1 MKRKLGN
8 FIKQDIKELIGLNN
22 IKIFNKK
29 MWMIIWIK
37 IYILVIKDQQIKQL
51 NSMQK
56 VHKNMNQLYQD

>member
-29 MWMIIWIK
+29 M
-37 IYILVIKDQQIKQL
+37 
-51 NSMQK
+51 
-56 VHKNMNQLYQD
+56 